1 MSSRKVKSMPTHA
14 EYVAQL
20 LKRQERMLARAKEY
34 RARKLEFKRQE
45 AERAAGATVLK
56 NTALNVASTVGS
68 TIGTLASHAVSAIKT
83 SAEKMI
89 ERNKQIAE
97 QKRKDDR
104 MVEILRRANAPRE
117 PTIADEAT
125 LFAMRNSHMAEL
137 SSQEAKLRK
146 AAEEGLA
153 SERAKHAAA
162 LNKAIE
168 DERRR
173 AADALKMAVEAER
186 LAAADERSKMSQ
198 KATKKLK
205 RKIVKSVLAGRDLGM
220 EQQAALMAKEKREQE
235 LAQAAAATHKVQ
247 TAVQTAVQ
255 TEDVPNQEYVDWG
268 RHFLA
273 QELAEREAEG
283 RLPTS

>member
-1 MSSRKVKSMPTHA
+1 MPTHA

-34 RARKLEFKRQE
+34 RARKLEFKRQG
-45 AERAAGATVLK
+45 AERAAGAVALK

-68 TIGTLASHAVSAIKT
+68 TIGTLASHAVSAMKT

-117 PTIADEAT
+117 PTIADAAT
-125 LFAMRNSHMAEL
+125 LFAMRNSHAAEL
-137 SSQEAKLRK
+137 SSQEAKLKK
-146 AAEEGLA
+146 AAEEGLV
-153 SERAKHAAA
+153 SERAKHTAA
-162 LNKAIE
+162 LNKALE

-173 AADALKMAVEAER
+173 AADALKAAVEAER
-186 LAAADERSKMSQ
+186 LAAADERSKMAQ

-205 RKIVKSVLAGRDLGM
+205 RKIIKSVLAGRDLGM

-235 LAQAAAATHKVQ
+235 LVQAAAATHKVQ
-247 TAVQTAVQ
+247 TAVRTG
-255 TEDVPNQEYVDWG
+255 DVPNQEYVDWG

-273 QELAEREAEG
+273 QELAEREVEG

>member
-1 MSSRKVKSMPTHA
+1 
-14 EYVAQL
+14 
-20 LKRQERMLARAKEY
+20 
-34 RARKLEFKRQE
+34 
-45 AERAAGATVLK
+45 
-56 NTALNVASTVGS
+56 
-68 TIGTLASHAVSAIKT
+68 
-83 SAEKMI
+83 MI

-117 PTIADEAT
+117 PTIADDAT

-162 LNKAIE
+162 LNKALE